1 MMLINPEAIKAHPIS
16 QFELIKVIVVE
27 PVAELGIIQIT
38 RDINPDTSV
47 LFLEIFGQEAVGHQM
62 KPGKLH
68 DASPL
73 GISFKLRAPR
83 PDSHVEKQRASPALI
98 YDIPEWHN

>member
-16 QFELIKVIVVE
+16 QFELIKVIVIE
-27 PVAELGIIQIT
+27 PVAELGIVQIT
-38 RDINPDTSV
+38 RDINPDTTV

-73 GISFKLRAPR
+73 GISFKLRAP
-83 PDSHVEKQRASPALI
+83 ALTRMWRTTGKPGANLR
-98 YDIPEWHN
+98 YTRLA